1 MFDLGLLSHFLRFQ
15 GSRRSPTLG
24 HASYTTSAH
33 ERPGWYHILKT
44 HHVAFLVTH
53 SLLSS
58 GLCGLHNMSATV
70 CPKVALA
77 HAVQRQVF
85 GVSVFAAAAVE
96 TVAAVPGNLKVA
108 VRGTCFAMMT
118 MSLESLQV
126 QAVCSVVGGGKN
138 MHACCWD
145 VTREGHQPSK
155 REREEREEEEEE

>member
-1 MFDLGLLSHFLRFQ
+1 MF
-15 GSRRSPTLG
+15 
-24 HASYTTSAH
+24 
-33 ERPGWYHILKT
+33 
-44 HHVAFLVTH
+44 
-53 SLLSS
+53 
-58 GLCGLHNMSATV
+58 ATA
-70 CPKVALA
+70 CPKGAPA
-77 HAVQRQVF
+77 HAVERQVF

-145 VTREGHQPSK
+145 VTREGHASTKQE
-155 REREEREEEEEE
+155 REREVVVCNNNNNDDERIYRGCL